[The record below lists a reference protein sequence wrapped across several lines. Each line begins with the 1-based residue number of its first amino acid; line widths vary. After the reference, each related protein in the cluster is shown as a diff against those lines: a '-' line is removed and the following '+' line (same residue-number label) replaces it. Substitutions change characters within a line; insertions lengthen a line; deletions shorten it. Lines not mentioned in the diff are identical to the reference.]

1 MSKEPAEQN
10 KAEPGK
16 PGAKQAG
23 AMPQLKVVKFGGST
37 LFEQDQLLQVCRI
50 IRGYASNTSSLVVV
64 VSARRVLTDSFE
76 NLARYAIE
84 KSPSTQ
90 ENIKTLLEQ
99 IKQSALSPFPEGHPG
114 QSEYNADVEAIL
126 ARVNDLLPGAHG
138 ATEQSLEILSDE
150 LMACGELIAA
160 HLLWRALA
168 EDTNAT
174 KISATI
180 VDSRDLIRTTGHH
193 RQAIIDSAS
202 SRPLLRKKLLS
213 PGISIISGFA
223 GKNAAGET
231 TTLGRG
237 GSDYAATTI
246 AEALDAEEVE
256 IWTSR
261 SGIMSAD
268 PALVKKAVTI
278 KELSYEE
285 AMELA
290 HFGTRCIFPLSIL
303 PLQEK
308 AIRLR
313 VRSLAEPEAAGTL
326 IHRNNLIKK
335 GPRPA
340 NAAPQSDYL
349 ISGVSAFS
357 GLALLRIQGSGLI
370 GISGTARRVFKTMAD
385 SAINV
390 RLISQASSEHS
401 ICFALEDADAEKA
414 RAALQHEFACEIFD
428 KLIED
433 IHVQHNTAIIAII
446 GDGMQ
451 NRPGIASRLFTAL
464 GRNGINVLA
473 IAQGSSERNISVVV
487 GQRDHAKAVNAVH
500 DAFFLGDE
508 HTIHL
513 FQIGVGMVGSTLL
526 KQIKAHTES
535 IFREKHVLLKVA
547 GLANS
552 SKMLVSAD
560 GISLENWQKTLKNE
574 GHKSNP
580 AQFVEEILKLN
591 LPNSIFIDCTATEDV
606 ARVYETLLS
615 SSISVVTPNKKAVSA
630 SWQKYSALK
639 QAARLGNVQYLYE
652 TNVGAGLPVIST
664 LGDLISSGDKIT
676 KIEAVLSGT
685 LSYIFNTFKAGDSF
699 RQVVQVARDSGY
711 TEPNPRDDLS
721 GMDVARKLLILAREM
736 GLRLE
741 MSDVAVESLAPALR
755 KKDETVNDLY
765 SLLDEEQ
772 ENWSQRINQAEST
785 GKRLRYIGSIENGNA
800 AVSLKAVGP
809 DHPFYSL
816 SGTDNIISFTTERYA
831 NTPLVV
837 KGPGAGTEVTAAGVF
852 ADILRIVS
860 TYVSLASPVK

>member
-1 MSKEPAEQN
+1 MQP
-10 KAEPGK
+10 P
-16 PGAKQAG
+16 
-23 AMPQLKVVKFGGST
+23 LKVVKFGGST
-37 LFEQDQLLQVCRI
+37 LFEQEQLLQACRI
-50 IRGYASNTSSLVVV
+50 ISGYAANTSSLIVV
-64 VSARRVLTDSFE
+64 VSARRVLTDTLE
-76 NLARYAIE
+76 ELAQHAVE
-84 KSPSTQ
+84 KSPA
-90 ENIKTLLEQ
+90 EPEKILALLEQ
-99 IKQSALSPFPEGHPG
+99 IRQSALSPFPENHP
-114 QSEYNADVEAIL
+114 QLNAYVADVEAIL
-126 ARVNDLLPGAHG
+126 ARINRLLLQAHESEG
-138 ATEQSLEILSDE
+138 PSLEILSDE

-160 HLLWRALA
+160 HLLLRALGKEA
-168 EDTNAT
+168 DGS
-174 KISATI
+174 KITAAV
-180 VDSRDLIRTTGHH
+180 VDSREVIRTTGHH
-193 RQAIIDSAS
+193 RQSIVDAAA
-202 SRPLLRKKLLS
+202 SRPLLRASLLGVIPS
-213 PGISIISGFA
+213 DIHRISIVSGFA
-223 GKNAAGET
+223 GRNADGET

-237 GSDYAATTI
+237 GSDYAATAI

-256 IWTSR
+256 IWTSH

-268 PALVKKAVTI
+268 PALIKKAVTI

-303 PLQEK
+303 PLQGK

-313 VRSLAEPEAAGTL
+313 VRSLAKPEASGTL
-326 IHRNNLIKK
+326 IHRSSSKSNTGQTNTT
-335 GPRPA
+335 RRD
-340 NAAPQSDYL
+340 DYL
-349 ISGVSAFS
+349 ISGVSSCA

-401 ICFALEDADAEKA
+401 ICFALEDTDAEKA
-414 RAALQHEFACEIFD
+414 RAALQNEFASEISD
-428 KLIED
+428 LLIED
-433 IHVQHNTAIIAII
+433 IHVQHNTAIIAIV

-451 NRPGIASRLFTAL
+451 NRPGIASRLFAAL

-535 IFREKHVLLKVA
+535 IFREKRVLLKVA

-574 GHKSNP
+574 GQKSNP

-664 LGDLISSGDKIT
+664 LGDLISSGDTII

-699 RQVVQVARDSGY
+699 RNVVQVARDSGY

-736 GLRLE
+736 GLKLE
-741 MSDVAVESLAPALR
+741 MSNIAVESLAPALR

-765 SLLDEEQ
+765 ALLDEEQ
-772 ENWSQRINQAEST
+772 ENWSQRIYKAESA

-800 AVSLKAVGP
+800 EVSLKAVGP
-809 DHPFYSL
+809 EHPFYSL